1 MTSPVDPQAVSSVG
15 PSGNF
20 LVDALVSGMK
30 WGAAAGTGAALTYS
44 FPGLDGV
51 PVFADSLA
59 SPYSNL
65 DEPGSAIHAFSS
77 AQQAD
82 TAAALAAWAAVAN
95 LSFAVVPDG
104 QTQAG
109 DLRFAFSS
117 VPDQNAWGWAYSPSS
132 NPSGGD
138 VWVNS
143 GGVGAKED
151 AWQPGGV
158 NYVELLHEIGHAI
171 GLKHPFGG
179 SATLPPALDDMSHSV
194 MSYKPAPND
203 IFFRTITLPDGHQT
217 SVIETVMPDTPMP
230 LDIAAAQYLY
240 GANMSYRAGD
250 DVYTFDPH
258 QPFYRTIWDAGGN
271 DTISVANFSDG
282 CTIDLRDG
290 HYSSIRMH
298 SDPLPP
304 GSVNYYTPT
313 YDGTNN
319 LAIAYG
325 VTIENAV
332 GGSGNDTLIGNGANN
347 MLTGGGGNDSI
358 DGGAGIDTACYC
370 GPRAAYAVL
379 AARGTLTITDTRGID
394 GTDTLANVERVSFA
408 DGGLA
413 FDLAGDA
420 GMVAEILGAVF
431 GRDAVANSGYAGIGL
446 KLLDGG
452 MSAEQ
457 LMNVAIDARLGA
469 TASNQDVV
477 DLLCA
482 NVFGAAP
489 DSATEAHYLALL
501 GAGTYTVAQF
511 GLLAAT
517 SDANLASIDLVGLAA
532 TGLAYSA

>member
-1 MTSPVDPQAVSSVG
+1 MTSPVDSQAVSSVG

-44 FPGLDGV
+44 FPGVDGV

-95 LSFAVVPDG
+95 VSFAVVPDS

-117 VPDQNAWGWAYSPSS
+117 VPDQNAWGWTYSPSS

-138 VWVNS
+138 VWVNYS
-143 GGVGAKED
+143 GVGAKED

-158 NYVELLHEIGHAI
+158 NYAELLHEIGHAI
-171 GLKHPFGG
+171 GLKHPFEG

-203 IFFRTITLPDGHQT
+203 IFFRTITLPDGQQT

-240 GANMSYRAGD
+240 GANMNYRTGD

-290 HYSSIRMH
+290 HSSSIRMH

-319 LAIAYG
+319 LAIAFG

-332 GGSGNDTLIGNGANN
+332 GGSGNDTIIGNGANN

-358 DGGAGIDTACYC
+358 DGGAGIDTACYS
-370 GPRAAYAVL
+370 GPRAAYGVL
-379 AARGTLTITDTRGID
+379 AAPGALTVTDTRGID

-413 FDLAGDA
+413 FDLGGNAGL
-420 GMVAEILGAVF
+420 VAETLGAVF
-431 GRDAVANSGYAGIGL
+431 GRDAVANSAYAGIGL
-446 KLLDGG
+446 KLVDGG

-477 DLLCA
+477 DLLWA

-489 DSATEAHYLALL
+489 DSATQAHYLALL

-517 SDANLASIDLVGLAA
+517 SDANLANIDLVGLAA